1 MGLTAVLCLWF
12 YPCFVL
18 WLNLW
23 LWWRHFR
30 YSNHS
35 PFPPKVLSVCT
46 AGQSLRRNNEL
57 FPPPP
62 SHPLNS
68 HQCNEHWTLVCMHSV
83 GHKCNDHTAHYSTH
97 VLDHS
102 HTIAM
107 DQTKGWHLEL
117 VQRWNS
123 LKQQDR
129 IFVKICYTRIWSKK
143 VNNLP
148 PENITCNM
156 CNPCIQFSCCTILSL
171 THMRKPSKNSNHI
184 PNKLY

>member
-1 MGLTAVLCLWF
+1 MILSLVLELTAVLCLWF

-46 AGQSLRRNNEL
+46 AAGQSLRRNNEL

-68 HQCNEHWTLVCMHSV
+68 HQCNEHRTLVCMYSV
-83 GHKCNDHTAHYSTH
+83 GHKCHTSVMIT
-97 VLDHS
+97 L
-102 HTIAM
+102 HTIAPTFSPTLTPLQWTM
-107 DQTKGWHLEL
+107 CTVESTHTP
-117 VQRWNS
+117 VQCPLNNVHKRQRS
-123 LKQQDR
+123 SSTEH
-129 IFVKICYTRIWSKK
+129 KIVHWTH
-143 VNNLP
+143 P
-148 PENITCNM
+148 
-156 CNPCIQFSCCTILSL
+156 L
-171 THMRKPSKNSNHI
+171 THSRLNSFHC
-184 PNKLY
+184 KDAYYKYTLQHWK